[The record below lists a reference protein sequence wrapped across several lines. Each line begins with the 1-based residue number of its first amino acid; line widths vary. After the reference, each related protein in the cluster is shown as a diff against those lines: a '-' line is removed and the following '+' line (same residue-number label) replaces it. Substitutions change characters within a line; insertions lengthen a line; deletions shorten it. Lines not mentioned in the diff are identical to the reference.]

1 MRFGIAAAVLVAGLQ
16 GAVYAQLPPYDGQY
30 GVGYMTI
37 EVPVQ
42 NMRSIAPQRI
52 LRNSQPAF
60 TLQTVLFSIYYPADK
75 NNQSTKASPPWIT
88 NLDLIS
94 AGIAAG
100 SNGSVDQSLI
110 NIGLGALAGSAV
122 IPAFTDVPI
131 VGDTSYPVFVFS
143 HGDTSLPEWYSHYL
157 GSIAA
162 DGNVVVGIT
171 HRDGS
176 NAGSQVIVKGQEGAR
191 NITYLTPDMVL
202 PRLNATGLAMTE
214 RKFRQAEVE
223 DVVYVLKEIN
233 EGRGEAVYQNNSR
246 GDGAGLGDWSGR
258 LDLNNLV
265 IGGHSFGATS
275 AVRLH
280 DPSNVPYFADQSN
293 SLTRSKQ
300 ELYPTPMSVLV

>member
-1 MRFGIAAAVLVAGLQ
+1 MKFGIAATVLAGLQ
-16 GAVYAQLPPYDGQY
+16 GLVYAQLPPYEGQY

-42 NMRSIAPQRI
+42 NMRSISPQRI
-52 LRNSQPAF
+52 LATSQPAF

-100 SNGSVDQSLI
+100 SNGSVDQSLVTL
-110 NIGLGALAGSAV
+110 GLGALAGSAV
-122 IPAFTDVPI
+122 ILAYADVPI
-131 VGDTSYPVFVFS
+131 VGDTSYPVYVFS

-162 DGNVVVGIT
+162 DGNVVVAIT

-176 NAGSQVIVKGQEGAR
+176 NAGSQIILKGQEGAR
-191 NITYLTPDMVL
+191 NVTYITPSSVL
-202 PRLNATGLAMTE
+202 PRVNSTGLAMIQRE
-214 RKFRQAEVE
+214 FRQAEVE

-233 EGRGEAVYQNNSR
+233 DGRGEAVYQNNSR

-258 LDLNNLV
+258 LDLNALV

-275 AVRLH
+275 AVGLARE
-280 DPSNVPYFADQSN
+280 S
-293 SLTRSKQ
+293 Q
-300 ELYPTPMSVLV
+300 ERR